1 VSVCAFTTSS
11 AARALC
17 LTCCCTLH
25 HGQQTATMNLH
36 DCATACHLL
45 QEHQSQESTKLKTHD
60 LCSTMIS
67 SSCPKQ
73 RWAQHTAQPA
83 VLLLCLLA
91 LCTLALPAAAAI
103 PFQQSAVDWTLVPDK
118 PEAAANLSTSCI
130 CALLNG
136 TCTPG
141 CCCDTACP
149 VELLQSF
156 KDAGQ
161 CLPEGTPPQQL
172 HYCIPAE
179 PFAKASMR
187 CKWSGLSGT

>member
-1 VSVCAFTTSS
+1 
-11 AARALC
+11 
-17 LTCCCTLH
+17 
-25 HGQQTATMNLH
+25 
-36 DCATACHLL
+36 
-45 QEHQSQESTKLKTHD
+45 
-60 LCSTMIS
+60 MIS
-67 SSCPKQ
+67 SSCPGQ

-91 LCTLALPAAAAI
+91 ALCTSALPAAAAI
-103 PFQQSAVDWTLVPDK
+103 PFQQSTVDWTLVPDK

-149 VELLQSF
+149 DELLQSF

-172 HYCIPAE
+172 HYCVPAE

-187 CKWSGLSGT
+187 CKWSGLHGAQQQCAGMGWAGQLQEGVLLDSQRLMHDCLHNYGYSMLQCAAPAVLQLLRYCSHHNMGV